1 MTSSAQAHTA
11 AIDIWSLGMVVFLL
25 LAMSLD
31 PNFEGMNRMSQD
43 ELKDFLSGNF
53 SNLNHELSINA
64 KNFIW
69 RCLQTMPSMR
79 MTAFD
84 AECHD
89 WLCTPDKHLSFFQEL
104 DRRMLGDWKR
114 QEELRPMPFEI
125 PDVGRGSSP
134 ATESNVEG
142 RFSQYFA
149 PKIDNPLQTSEPTS
163 TAHLVGTRCGVADAG
178 IKVEQ
183 SLSRASE
190 PGAKT
195 TAFTHKQTGLDM
207 QHTPTSKQSQL
218 PWEGFCKP
226 PETFVKPSPPA
237 KRKRPS
243 RSRFSDAALLPL
255 NNLERHLRL
264 PPTDRQREQVLE
276 ELKRSNAKFIIE
288 HDSIMPETP
297 PKVISLHQA
306 PPIIKRQKT
315 RDALR
320 NSADTRDLVAAN
332 VLFR

>member
-1 MTSSAQAHTA
+1 
-11 AIDIWSLGMVVFLL
+11 
-25 LAMSLD
+25 MSLD
-31 PNFEGMNRMSQD
+31 PNFEGMNRLNQD
-43 ELKDFLSGNF
+43 ELKDLLSENF
-53 SNLNHELSINA
+53 SNLNHELSFNA

-69 RCLQTMPSMR
+69 KCLQTMPSMR

-104 DRRMLGDWKR
+104 DRRMLGDWKH
-114 QEELRPMPFEI
+114 QEELRPLPFEI

-142 RFSQYFA
+142 RISQYFA
-149 PKIDNPLQTSEPTS
+149 PKTENPAQTSEPTS
-163 TAHLVGTRCGVADAG
+163 TVHPVGKRCGVADAG
-178 IKVEQ
+178 INVEQ

-190 PGAKT
+190 PQAKM
-195 TAFTHKQTGLDM
+195 AGFTHKQTGLDM
-207 QHTPTSKQSQL
+207 QHTPTSKQSRP
-218 PWEGFCKP
+218 PWAGFCTP
-226 PETFVKPSPPA
+226 SETFVKPTPPA

-264 PPTDRQREQVLE
+264 PPTNRQREQVLE
-276 ELKRSNAKFIIE
+276 ELKRSNAKFVVE
-288 HDSIMPETP
+288 QDSTMPETP

-306 PPIIKRQKT
+306 PPVAKRQKT

-320 NSADTRDLVAAN
+320 NSADTRHLVAAN
-332 VLFR
+332 IHFR